1 MTLEILRQTT
11 TPMRLATIELAE
23 QRTRARA
30 ASVYSR
36 IASMGGDI
44 HAAYP
49 YPNPR
54 LGDRAYHEN
63 KSAYLF
69 AMSIVALDFTKN
81 SPIRHHTD
89 PLFVVPCDDSLNKVV
104 AEERKSADEQFEAY
118 LVKLAGKTGPVANAT
133 LHASGAGVWE
143 QSTLVVTR
151 PDGTTAVFIT
161 KRIINVSKL
170 GKLFYQWPTRMS
182 R

>member
-11 TPMRLATIELAE
+11 TPMRLATIEFAE
-23 QRTRARA
+23 QRTRERA
-30 ASVYSR
+30 ASVYAR
-36 IASMGGDI
+36 IESMGGDLL
-44 HAAYP
+44 AAYP
-49 YPNPR
+49 MPDPKF
-54 LGDRAYHEN
+54 GDRAYHEG

-69 AMSIVALDFTKN
+69 AVSVTRPLNRNA
-81 SPIRHHTD
+81 SRRRGD
-89 PLFVVPCDDSLNKVV
+89 PLFIAPCNDSLNKVV

-118 LVKLAGKTGPVANAT
+118 LVKLAGKTGPVAGAT
-133 LHASGAGVWE
+133 LHASGASVWQ